1 MILSLDEIEPTKMI
15 DVAARNTKSSFTC
28 YIFVSLSF
36 FIHAH
41 DNVCFALF
49 SKYCMKA
56 IFHGFGAADPALRT
70 ERPRRAE
77 RLSRQLGGGGKGV
90 RRGTWLDS
98 PPVRLLPSSGPR
110 SFFAVARN
118 SPYGRRHLISGPRE
132 GQARERVCAILL
144 SSPANRTACASRRR
158 GADPRPWR
166 RGL

>member
-28 YIFVSLSF
+28 YIFVSFSF

-49 SKYCMKA
+49 SKYCVKA

-77 RLSRQLGGGGKGV
+77 RLSRQFGGGGKGV
-90 RRGTWLDS
+90 C
-98 PPVRLLPSSGPR
+98 PSGSASSLR
-110 SFFAVARN
+110 QAAILFAVERKPPHGIFN
-118 SPYGRRHLISGPRE
+118 WTSGRGE
-132 GQARERVCAILL
+132 GQERERVSAILL
-144 SSPANRTACASRRR
+144 SCARQR
-158 GADPRPWR
+158 PRS
-166 RGL
+166 GST